1 MDQTDHPLR
10 PLRGGCAAPFAA
22 LLVLLAACAPPPD
35 TTRPGFAFAPR
46 WLAPVPAGARPLA
59 DNALWW
65 QAFRDPALDRL
76 IRLAL
81 ADSPSLAAAQARAR
95 AARAAVAAI
104 PGAVTLSGG
113 TAVRGS
119 DASSDPGLARASA
132 DLSLDVLFDPGRGR
146 ASDRAAAGATAA
158 QAQAQAAGAR
168 LFLLGEVADAYV
180 ALRLAQRRL
189 ALTEAEAARR
199 RQTLALAETLAEAG
213 AATRVEALRSEGR
226 LAEIAADLPG
236 LAAAVAGGQARLA
249 VLAGRA
255 PGTLPP
261 DLAAALAA
269 RGAEPRATLAPDPGI
284 PADLLRNRPD
294 LAVAEAAYDAARAGV
309 GQARSALYPR
319 LSLSGVIE
327 ASADRDDRFRSA
339 TLGPALRL
347 PTLPLGP
354 ARAGVSAAEARV
366 AAAHADWTEA
376 VLQALL
382 EVEIALLDYRAAA
395 ASEGAAERAVRLY
408 GEAASLTR
416 ELAAR
421 GEVTLGDLIDA
432 EEELARAET
441 ARAEARATRARAFI
455 ALNIRLGA
463 GARAAADP
471 AADPAATPATPP
483 G

>member
-1 MDQTDHPLR
+1 MERTDHSLR
-10 PLRGGCAAPFAA
+10 PLRGGRALSLGAA
-22 LLVLLAACAPPPD
+22 LLLLAACAPPPD
-35 TTRPGFAFAPR
+35 TTRPGFAFMPR

-76 IRLAL
+76 IALAL
-81 ADSPSLAAAQARAR
+81 ADSPSLAAAEARAR
-95 AARAAVAAI
+95 AAEAAAASI
-104 PGAVTLSGG
+104 PGAITLSGG
-113 TAVRGS
+113 TAVRGT
-119 DASSDPGLARASA
+119 DASGNPGRARASA
-132 DLSLDVLFDPGRGR
+132 DLGLDVLFDPGRGR
-146 ASDRAAAGATAA
+146 ASDRAAAGAAAA
-158 QAQAQAAGAR
+158 QAAGQAAGAR
-168 LFLLGEVADAYV
+168 LFLTGEVANGYV

-189 ALTEAEAARR
+189 ALAEAEGARR
-199 RQTLALAETLAEAG
+199 RQTLALAETLARAG
-213 AATRVEALRSEGR
+213 VATRVDTLRSEGR

-236 LAAAVAGGQARLA
+236 LSAAVAGGQARLA
-249 VLAGRA
+249 VLAGRS

-294 LAVAEAAYDAARAGV
+294 LAVAEAAYDAARAGL
-309 GQARSALYPR
+309 GQARAALYPR

-327 ASADRDDRFRSA
+327 ASADRDDRLSTA

-347 PTLPLGP
+347 PALPAGP

-366 AAAHADWTEA
+366 VAAHADWTGA

-382 EVEIALLDYRAAA
+382 EVETALLDYRAAA
-395 ASEGAAERAVRLY
+395 EAEGAADRAVRLY
-408 GEAASLTR
+408 AEAATLTR
-416 ELAAR
+416 ELAGR
-421 GEVTLGDLIDA
+421 GEATLSELIDA
-432 EEELARAET
+432 EEEQARAET
-441 ARAEARATRARAFI
+441 ARAEARATRAQAFI

-463 GARAAADP
+463 GAQGAPDP
-471 AADPAATPATPP
+471 AAPP

>member
-1 MDQTDHPLR
+1 MHPLAGGHALPLR
-10 PLRGGCAAPFAA
+10 PAPV
-22 LLVLLAACAPPPD
+22 LVLVLALTACAPPLD
-35 TTRPGFAFAPR
+35 TARPAFPFAAR
-46 WLAPVPAGARPLA
+46 WLAPQPAGAHLPGRPLA
-59 DNALWW
+59 DNERWW
-65 QAFRDPALDRL
+65 QAFRDPALDWL
-76 IRLAL
+76 IALAL
-81 ADSPSLAAAQARAR
+81 ANSPTLAAARAR
-95 AARAAVAAI
+95 AKAAEASVATI

-119 DASSDPGLARASA
+119 NASSDPGRARASA
-132 DLSLDVLFDPGRGR
+132 DLALDALFDPGRGR
-146 ASDRAAAGATAA
+146 AADRSAAGALAVQAA
-158 QAQAQAAGAR
+158 AAAAGAR
-168 LFLLGEVADAYV
+168 LFLTGEVANTYV

-213 AATRVEALRSEGR
+213 AATRVEALRSQGR

-236 LAAAVAGGQARLA
+236 LSAAVAAGQARLA
-249 VLAGRA
+249 VLAGRT

-261 DLAAALAA
+261 DLAAALTA

-284 PADLLRNRPD
+284 PVDLLRNRPD

-309 GQARSALYPR
+309 GQARAALYPR

-327 ASADRDDRFRSA
+327 ASVDRNDRQGTVTF
-339 TLGPALRL
+339 GPALRL
-347 PTLPLGP
+347 PALPARP

-395 ASEGAAERAVRLY
+395 ASEGATDRAVRLY
-408 GEAASLTR
+408 AEAASLTR
-416 ELAAR
+416 NLAGR

-441 ARAEARATRARAFI
+441 ARAEARARRAQAFI

-463 GARAAADP
+463 GASA
-471 AADPAATPATPP
+471 PP
-483 G
+483 DLAPPPSASPG